1 MLTPDGPKVLEFNVR
16 CGDPERQGRL
26 PMIQTALLE
35 RFCGGVDGK
44 LGGRTVETEEG
55 VCVSVVLSSR
65 GYPEAPEKGKE
76 ITGFADVPAGALVF
90 HAGTVK
96 KNGKLVTDGGR
107 VLAVS
112 VKAATVSEAREKV
125 YAAVEKIKFDGS
137 TTGKIYF

>member
-1 MLTPDGPKVLEFNVR
+1 M
-16 CGDPERQGRL
+16 
-26 PMIQTALLE
+26 
-35 RFCGGVDGK
+35 
-44 LGGRTVETEEG
+44 
-55 VCVSVVLSSR
+55 SVVLSSR

-125 YAAVEKIKFDGS
+125 YAAVEKIKFDGMHYRKDIGLPS
-137 TTGKIYF
+137 GQRNTSVSSIS